1 MIKSLSI
8 ENFVIVEKLELN
20 FSKGLQILSGETGAG
35 KSIVVGAIQLSLGGS
50 VRNGMLFDKDKPAII
65 ETVFKIDKNN
75 RDLTTLINKYEI
87 DTSENEI
94 YFRKEISTNLRGK
107 SFVNGRRVSNS
118 IIKEFNNVFID
129 FHGQRD
135 QQKLFDNEYQLE
147 LIDKY
152 GDIIPDRDKF
162 GEFYYQT
169 LRRSEQLNKLQ
180 KSEEQQREKMKLYEY
195 QLIEIAEIGLQE
207 NEDEKLQSELNLL
220 THAEDIINC
229 ATELEQDVYEKE
241 HSIYDAINLFI
252 FRLSEFEKD
261 NEHIAKG
268 LSLLRDSAANLEE
281 AVEEIRDLQGIIEF
295 DTVRMESVQN
305 RLNELNNLKMKYK
318 MNISEI
324 MKYSDK
330 IELELKSFSSNKENI
345 GKLQQLLDEDLNK
358 LNILAEKLSRKRIS
372 AAKLFE
378 KELMQNIREL
388 AIPDAMINIK
398 FDKQIKYSNSC
409 LRDYSNNGIDEV
421 EIYFSANKGKEV
433 QPLKLAASGGEL
445 SRFMLAVKK
454 ILSDKLSQRTV
465 IFDEI
470 DTGIGGKTAELLGE
484 FIYEIS
490 KYHQVVCITH
500 LAQIAAFANK
510 HYAIY
515 KKDTNSKTVVDIR
528 YLDLHKRKNEIAR
541 MMSGSNSEI
550 ALKYADEILTKLGEQ
565 YD

>member
-1 MIKSLSI
+1 
-8 ENFVIVEKLELN
+8 
-20 FSKGLQILSGETGAG
+20 
-35 KSIVVGAIQLSLGGS
+35 
-50 VRNGMLFDKDKPAII
+50 
-65 ETVFKIDKNN
+65 
-75 RDLTTLINKYEI
+75 
-87 DTSENEI
+87 
-94 YFRKEISTNLRGK
+94 
-107 SFVNGRRVSNS
+107 
-118 IIKEFNNVFID
+118 
-129 FHGQRD
+129 
-135 QQKLFDNEYQLE
+135 
-147 LIDKY
+147 
-152 GDIIPDRDKF
+152 
-162 GEFYYQT
+162 
-169 LRRSEQLNKLQ
+169 
-180 KSEEQQREKMKLYEY
+180 
-195 QLIEIAEIGLQE
+195 QE

-550 ALKYADEILTKLGEQ
+550 A
-565 YD
+565 